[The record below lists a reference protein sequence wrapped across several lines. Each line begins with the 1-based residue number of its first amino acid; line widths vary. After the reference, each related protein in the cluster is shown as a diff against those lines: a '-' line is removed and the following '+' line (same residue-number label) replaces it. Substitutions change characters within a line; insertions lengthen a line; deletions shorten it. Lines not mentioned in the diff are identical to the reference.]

1 MRIRR
6 ALPSDAP
13 GIALVH
19 VESWR
24 STYIGI
30 VPDDYL
36 TSLDRSERERV
47 WRRLIEDEIQIT
59 YVAEHPIDGIV
70 GFSNGGPARMDD
82 IPYAGELY
90 AIYLLAEYQR
100 QGIGRRLVGEL
111 CAWLLSQDLTTMY
124 TWVLDANPSRRFYE
138 SLGGIEFTR
147 QTMTIGGIDVLEV
160 AYGWNDISPLALES
174 VKDETRSP

>member
-13 GIALVH
+13 GIARVH

-24 STYIGI
+24 STYVGI

-36 TSLDRSERERV
+36 ASLDRNERERV
-47 WRRLIEDEIQIT
+47 WRRLITDETQVS
-59 YVAEHPIDGIV
+59 YVAENRRDGIV
-70 GFSNGGPARMDD
+70 GFVSGGPARMDD
-82 IPYAGELY
+82 MAYAGELY
-90 AIYLLAEYQR
+90 AIYLLEQYQR

-111 CAWLLSQDLTTMY
+111 CAWLLTQGLTTMY
-124 TWVLDANPSRRFYE
+124 TWALEGNPSRRFYE

-147 QTMTIGGIDVLEV
+147 QTIAIGGLDIVEV
-160 AYGWNDISPLALES
+160 AYDWNDISSLALEG
-174 VKDETRSP
+174 VKEEIRSP

>member
-13 GIALVH
+13 GIAHVH

-24 STYIGI
+24 STYVGI

-47 WRRLIEDEIQIT
+47 WRRLIADETQIT
-59 YVAEHPIDGIV
+59 YLVENSRDGIV
-70 GFSNGGPARMDD
+70 GFVNGGPARMDD
-82 IPYAGELY
+82 KTYAGELY
-90 AIYLLAEYQR
+90 AIYLLEQYQR

-111 CAWLLSQDLTTMY
+111 CAWLLSQDLTSMY
-124 TWVLDANPSRRFYE
+124 TWVLEDNPSRRFYE

-147 QTMTIGGIDVLEV
+147 QTIAIGSRDVVEV
-160 AYGWNDISPLALES
+160 AYGWDDISPLATTS
-174 VKDETRSP
+174 SQ

>member
-13 GIALVH
+13 GIARVH

-24 STYIGI
+24 STYVGI

-47 WRRLIEDEIQIT
+47 WRRLIADATQIT
-59 YVAEHPIDGIV
+59 YVAEHSKGGIV
-70 GFSNGGPARMDD
+70 GFSNGGPARIDD
-82 IPYAGELY
+82 IPYVGELY
-90 AIYLLAEYQR
+90 AIYLLEQYQR

-111 CAWLLSQDLTTMY
+111 CAWLLSHGLTSMY
-124 TWVLDANPSRRFYE
+124 TWVLDKNPSRCFYE
-138 SLGGIEFTR
+138 SLSGIEFTR
-147 QTMTIGGIDVLEV
+147 QTIAIGGLDVVEV
-160 AYGWNDISPLALES
+160 AYGWDDISPLAS
-174 VKDETRSP
+174 TSSQ

>member
-13 GIALVH
+13 EIARVH

-24 STYIGI
+24 STYVGI

-36 TSLDRSERERV
+36 ALLDRSERESV
-47 WRRLIEDEIQIT
+47 WRSLIVDESQVT
-59 YVAEHPIDGIV
+59 YVAELPGDGIV
-70 GFSNGGPARMDD
+70 GFASGGRARIDD

-90 AIYLLAEYQR
+90 AIYLLEQHQR

-111 CAWLLSQDLTTMY
+111 CAWLLSKDLTSMY
-124 TWVLDANPSRRFYE
+124 TWVLEENPSRHFYE
-138 SLGGIEFTR
+138 SLGGIEFRR
-147 QTMTIGGIDVLEV
+147 QTMTLAGHEVAEV
-160 AYGWNDISPLALES
+160 AYGWDDISLLAS
-174 VKDETRSP
+174 